1 MNQKPL
7 NTIVPDIYGLL
18 ENLSNGEPLPI
29 TEEALDATMASM
41 KEAILHWATPR
52 PRDTDFTVR
61 MSNVGKPSRQMWFEK
76 RDPNGRGS
84 VDGATQIKFLYGHV
98 LEEIVLM
105 LVRMAQHNVTD
116 EQKEVTVNGIVGH
129 MDCKINGQVVDVKS
143 ASKFAFNK
151 FMKGTLADDDPFGY
165 LGQLAGYEKAEGT
178 NEGGFLVIN
187 KESGELCMYVPDD
200 LDKPNIDTKINTLLD
215 ELKLDTPPD
224 LCYTPT
230 PDGKKGNMQ
239 LPKGCT
245 WCKYKHECHKDA
257 NDGAGLRTFKYSTG
271 YKYLTHVEVEPKV
284 DEIL

>member
-84 VDGATQIKFLYGHV
+84 VDGATQIKFLYGHI

-105 LVRMAQHNVTD
+105 LVRMAEHNVTD

-151 FMKGTLADDDPFGY
+151 FVKGTLADDDPFGY

-178 NEGGFLVIN
+178 DKGGFLVIN

-200 LDKPNIDTKINTLLD
+200 LDKPNIDTKIHTLLN
-215 ELKLDTPPD
+215 ELKLDTPPE

-245 WCKYKHECHKDA
+245 WCKYKYECHKDA

-271 YKYLTHVEVEPKV
+271 YKYLTHVEAEPKV

>member
-29 TEEALDATMASM
+29 TEEALDETMASM

-105 LVRMAQHNVTD
+105 LVRMAGHNVTD

-178 NEGGFLVIN
+178 DEGGFLVIN

-200 LDKPNIDTKINTLLD
+200 LDKPNIDTKITTLLD
-215 ELKLDTPPD
+215 ELKLDTPPE

-257 NDGAGLRTFKYSTG
+257 NDGEGLRTFKYSTG
-271 YKYLTHVEVEPKV
+271 YKYLTHVEAEPKV

>member
-76 RDPNGRGS
+76 HDPNGRGS

-105 LVRMAQHNVTD
+105 LVRMAGHRVTD

-178 NEGGFLVIN
+178 DEGGFLVIN

-215 ELKLDTPPD
+215 ELKLDTPPE

-245 WCKYKHECHKDA
+245 WCKYKHQCHKDA
-257 NDGAGLRTFKYSTG
+257 NDGEGLRTFKYSTG

>member
-29 TEEALDATMASM
+29 TEEALDETMASM

-151 FMKGTLADDDPFGY
+151 FVKGTLADDDPFGY

-178 NEGGFLVIN
+178 DKGGFLVIN

-215 ELKLDTPPD
+215 ELKLDTPPE

-271 YKYLTHVEVEPKV
+271 YKYLTHVEAEPKV

>member
-84 VDGATQIKFLYGHV
+84 VDGATQIKFLYGHI
-98 LEEIVLM
+98 LEEVVLM
-105 LVRMAQHNVTD
+105 LVRMAGHNVTD

-215 ELKLDTPPD
+215 ELKLDTPPEM
-224 LCYTPT
+224 CYTPT

>member
-29 TEEALDATMASM
+29 TEEALDETMASM

-52 PRDTDFTVR
+52 KRDTDFTVR

-105 LVRMAQHNVTD
+105 LVRMAGHSVTD

-178 NEGGFLVIN
+178 DDGGFLVIN

-200 LDKPNIDTKINTLLD
+200 LDKPNIDTKINTLMD

-257 NDGAGLRTFKYSTG
+257 NDGEGLRTFKYSTG
-271 YKYLTHVEVEPKV
+271 YKYLTHVEAEPKV

>member
-7 NTIVPDIYGLL
+7 NTIVPDIYNLL

-29 TEEALDATMASM
+29 TEEALDETMAAM

-52 PRDTDFTVR
+52 KRDTDFTVR
-61 MSNVGKPSRQMWFEK
+61 MSNVGKPSRQLWFEK
-76 RDPNGRGS
+76 RDPVGRGS

-105 LVRMAQHNVTD
+105 LVRMAGHNVTD

-165 LGQLAGYEKAEGT
+165 LGQLSAYEKAEGT
-178 NEGGFLVIN
+178 DEGGFLVIN

-200 LDKPNIDTKINTLLD
+200 LDKPNIDVKINTLLD
-215 ELKLDTPPD
+215 ALELDTPPD

-257 NDGAGLRTFKYSTG
+257 NDGEGLRTFKYSTG
-271 YKYLTHVEVEPKV
+271 YKYLTHVEAEPKV

>member
-84 VDGATQIKFLYGHV
+84 VDGATQIKFLYGHI

-105 LVRMAQHNVTD
+105 LVRMAQHSVTD

-151 FMKGTLADDDPFGY
+151 FVKGTLADDDPFGY

-178 NEGGFLVIN
+178 DRGGFLVIN

-215 ELKLDTPPD
+215 ELKLDTPPE

-245 WCKYKHECHKDA
+245 WCKYKYECHKDA

-271 YKYLTHVEVEPKV
+271 YKYLTHVEAEPKV